1 MRNLYNHV
9 GITMNRISKK
19 LFNKK
24 YEDLTFEQTRE
35 VHKLLLKEL

>member
-1 MRNLYNHV
+1 MRNLIDHV
-9 GITMNRISKK
+9 GNTMNRISMR

-35 VHKLLLKEL
+35 VHKLMLKEL

>member
-1 MRNLYNHV
+1 MRNLYDHV
-9 GITMNRISKK
+9 GNTINKISMK

-35 VHKLLLKEL
+35 VHKLILKEI